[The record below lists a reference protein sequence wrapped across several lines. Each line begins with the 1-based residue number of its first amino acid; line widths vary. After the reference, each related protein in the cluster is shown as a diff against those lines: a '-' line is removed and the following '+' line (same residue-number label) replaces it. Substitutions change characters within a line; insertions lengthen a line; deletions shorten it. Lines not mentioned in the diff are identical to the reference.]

1 MDQYR
6 LMTGGWDVEDAFHG
20 SIPTYDGW
28 VGCRGRISWIYT
40 DLCLIGSTSDSR
52 WQTIIICRLL
62 LLLLLLL
69 LLFEGD

>member
-28 VGCRGRISWIYT
+28 VGCGGRISWINT
-40 DLCLIGSTSDSR
+40 DL
-52 WQTIIICRLL
+52 
-62 LLLLLLL
+62 
-69 LLFEGD
+69 